1 MKEIGELLKQKRLE
15 KGYTIDEVSAKT
27 RLSIPHIK
35 AIEAGNVDYF
45 KNDLPYLRYFLR
57 SYCELVEVDFDSI
70 KDQLQDV
77 VEDYTQTFSMK
88 SIEEHKKIEEHVRT
102 HNAEQKK
109 SQKSKKHKSRQH
121 IDFSLISFLT
131 IVIIVI
137 ASVVFV
143 AGFFILRNMNE
154 PAQPNPPIVTPT
166 PSDQVPDPT
175 PTPTPVPD
183 PEPVNEN
190 QITVT
195 AKDATTYVISGYGD
209 AQELILDVEF
219 VPRAWFQATKDG
231 NVLSDPAAK
240 IYESGDKLQLKL
252 DPAADKVVDLRIGY
266 FAGMKFK
273 VNDVDVVLDESIANT
288 PGSLT
293 ISFEIGGKSSE
304 SAE

>member
-15 KGYTIDEVSAKT
+15 KGYTIDEVSDKT

-57 SYCELVEVDFDSI
+57 SYCELGDVDFDSI

-77 VEDYTQTFSMK
+77 VEEYTHTFSIK
-88 SIEEHKKIEEHVRT
+88 SMEEHKKIEEHVRT

-109 SQKSKKHKSRQH
+109 TQKSKKRKSRQH

-137 ASVVFV
+137 ASVIFV
-143 AGFFILRNMNE
+143 AGFFILRNMQT
-154 PAQPNPPIVTPT
+154 PLQPNPPIVTPT
-166 PSDQVPDPT
+166 PSDQVPDPV
-175 PTPTPVPD
+175 PVEPEPD
-183 PEPVNEN
+183 PEPEATLNVS
-190 QITVT
+190 

-209 AQELILDVEF
+209 AEELTLTVEF

-231 NVLSDPAAK
+231 VVLSDPTAK
-240 IYESGDKLQLKL
+240 IYESGETLQLKL
-252 DPAADKVVDLRIGY
+252 NPSVDKVLDLRIGY

-273 VNDVDVVLDESIANT
+273 VNDVEVKLDDSIANT

>member
-57 SYCELVEVDFDSI
+57 SYCELVDVDFDSI

-88 SIEEHKKIEEHVRT
+88 SMEEHKKIEEHVRT

-109 SQKSKKHKSRQH
+109 SQKSKKRKSRQH

-154 PAQPNPPIVTPT
+154 PAQPNPPVVTPT

-175 PTPTPVPD
+175 PTPEPD
-183 PEPVNEN
+183 PEPVTEEKSV
-190 QITVT
+190 IA

-209 AQELILDVEF
+209 VEELILDVEF

-231 NVLSDPAAK
+231 KVLSDPAAK
-240 IYESGDKLQLKL
+240 IYESGEKVQVKL
-252 DPAADKVVDLRIGY
+252 DPAVDKVLDLRIGY

-273 VNDVDVVLDESIANT
+273 VNDVDVVLDDSIANT

>member
-15 KGYTIDEVSAKT
+15 KGYTIDEVSDKT

-57 SYCELVEVDFDSI
+57 SYCELVDVEFDSI

-77 VEDYTQTFSMK
+77 VEEYTHTFSIK
-88 SIEEHKKIEEHVRT
+88 SMEEHKKIEEHVRT

-109 SQKSKKHKSRQH
+109 TQKSKKRKSRQH

-137 ASVVFV
+137 ASVIFV
-143 AGFFILRNMNE
+143 AGFFILRNMQT
-154 PAQPNPPIVTPT
+154 PLQPNPPIVTPT
-166 PSDQVPDPT
+166 PSDQVPDPV
-175 PTPTPVPD
+175 PVEPEPD
-183 PEPVNEN
+183 PEPEATLNVS
-190 QITVT
+190 

-209 AQELILDVEF
+209 AEELTLTVEF

-231 NVLSDPAAK
+231 VVLSDPTAK
-240 IYESGDKLQLKL
+240 IYESGETLQLKL
-252 DPAADKVVDLRIGY
+252 NPSVDKVLDLRIGY

-273 VNDVDVVLDESIANT
+273 VNDVEVKLDDSIANT

>member
-1 MKEIGELLKQKRLE
+1 MKEIGELLKQRRLE
-15 KGYTIDEVSAKT
+15 KGYTIDEVSDKT

-57 SYCELVEVDFDSI
+57 SYCELVDVDFDSI

-77 VEDYTQTFSMK
+77 VEEYTHTFSIK
-88 SIEEHKKIEEHVRT
+88 SMEEHKKIEEHVRT

-109 SQKSKKHKSRQH
+109 TQKSKKRKSRQH

-137 ASVVFV
+137 ASVIFV
-143 AGFFILRNMNE
+143 AGFFILRNMQT
-154 PAQPNPPIVTPT
+154 PSQPNPPIVTPT

-175 PTPTPVPD
+175 PVD
-183 PEPVNEN
+183 PEPEPEPEATLNVS
-190 QITVT
+190 

-209 AQELILDVEF
+209 AEELTLNVEF

-231 NVLSDPAAK
+231 VVLSDPAAK
-240 IYESGDKLQLKL
+240 IYESGETLQLKL
-252 DPAADKVVDLRIGY
+252 NPSVDKVLDLRIGY

-273 VNDVDVVLDESIANT
+273 VNDVEVKLDDSIANT
-288 PGSLT
+288 PG
-293 ISFEIGGKSSE
+293 
-304 SAE
+304 

>member
-57 SYCELVEVDFDSI
+57 SYCELVDVEFDSI
-70 KDQLQDV
+70 KDQIQDA

-102 HNAEQKK
+102 HNAEHSKI
-109 SQKSKKHKSRQH
+109 QKSRKRKSRQH

-154 PAQPNPPIVTPT
+154 PTQPNPPIVTPT

-175 PTPTPVPD
+175 PDPEPD
-183 PEPVNEN
+183 PEPVVEEKLV
-190 QITVT
+190 IT
-195 AKDATTYVISGYGD
+195 AKDTTTYVISGYGD
-209 AQELILDVEF
+209 ADELLLDVEF

-240 IYESGDKLQLKL
+240 IYESGEKLQLKL
-252 DPAADKVVDLRIGY
+252 DPAVDKKLDLRIGY

-273 VNDVDVVLDESIANT
+273 VNDVDVVLDDSIANT

>member
-57 SYCELVEVDFDSI
+57 SYCELVDVEFDSI
-70 KDQLQDV
+70 KDQIQDA

-102 HNAEQKK
+102 HNAEHSKI
-109 SQKSKKHKSRQH
+109 QKSRKRKSRQH

-154 PAQPNPPIVTPT
+154 PTQPNPPIVTPT

-175 PTPTPVPD
+175 PEPD
-183 PEPVNEN
+183 PEPVVEEKLV
-190 QITVT
+190 IT
-195 AKDATTYVISGYGD
+195 AKDTTTYVISGYGD
-209 AQELILDVEF
+209 AEELLLDVEF

-240 IYESGDKLQLKL
+240 IYESGEKLQLKL
-252 DPAADKVVDLRIGY
+252 DPAVDKKLDLRIGY

-273 VNDVDVVLDESIANT
+273 VNDVDVVLDDSIANT

>member
-57 SYCELVEVDFDSI
+57 SYCELVDVEFDSI
-70 KDQLQDV
+70 KDQIQDA

-102 HNAEQKK
+102 HNAEHSKI
-109 SQKSKKHKSRQH
+109 QKSRKRKSRQH

-154 PAQPNPPIVTPT
+154 PTQPNPPIVTPT

-175 PTPTPVPD
+175 PDPQPD
-183 PEPVNEN
+183 PEPVVEEKLV
-190 QITVT
+190 IT
-195 AKDATTYVISGYGD
+195 AKDTTTYIISGYGD
-209 AQELILDVEF
+209 AEELLLDVEF

-240 IYESGDKLQLKL
+240 IYESGEKLQLKL
-252 DPAADKVVDLRIGY
+252 DPAVDKKLDLRIGY

-273 VNDVDVVLDESIANT
+273 VNDVDVVLDDSIANT

-293 ISFEIGGKSSE
+293 ISFEIGEKSSE

>member
-57 SYCELVEVDFDSI
+57 SYCELVDVDFDSI

-88 SIEEHKKIEEHVRT
+88 SMEEHKKIEEHVRT

-109 SQKSKKHKSRQH
+109 SQKSKKRKSRQH

-154 PAQPNPPIVTPT
+154 PAQPNPPVVTPT

-175 PTPTPVPD
+175 PTPEPD
-183 PEPVNEN
+183 PEPVTEEKLV
-190 QITVT
+190 IM

-209 AQELILDVEF
+209 VEELILDVEF

-231 NVLSDPAAK
+231 KVLSDPAAK
-240 IYESGDKLQLKL
+240 IYESGEKVQVKL
-252 DPAADKVVDLRIGY
+252 DPAVDKVLDLRIGY

-273 VNDVDVVLDESIANT
+273 VNDVDVVLDDSIANT

>member
-57 SYCELVEVDFDSI
+57 SYCELVDVEFDSI
-70 KDQLQDV
+70 KDQIQDA

-102 HNAEQKK
+102 HNAEHSKI
-109 SQKSKKHKSRQH
+109 QKSRKRKSRQH

-154 PAQPNPPIVTPT
+154 PTQPNPPIVTPT

-175 PTPTPVPD
+175 PDPEPD
-183 PEPVNEN
+183 PEPVVEEK
-190 QITVT
+190 IVIT
-195 AKDATTYVISGYGD
+195 AKDTTTYVISGYGD
-209 AQELILDVEF
+209 AEELLLDVEF

-240 IYESGDKLQLKL
+240 IYESGEKLQLKL
-252 DPAADKVVDLRIGY
+252 DPAVDKKLDLRIGY

-273 VNDVDVVLDESIANT
+273 VNDVDVVLDDSIANT

>member
-15 KGYTIDEVSAKT
+15 KGYTIDEVSDKT

-57 SYCELVEVDFDSI
+57 SYCELVDIDFDSI

-77 VEDYTQTFSMK
+77 VSEYTHTFSMK
-88 SIEEHKKIEEHVRT
+88 SVEEHKKIEEHVRI
-102 HNAEQKK
+102 HHAEQVKT
-109 SQKSKKHKSRQH
+109 QKSSKKRKSRQH

-137 ASVVFV
+137 ASVIFV
-143 AGFFILRNMNE
+143 AGFFVLRNMQE
-154 PAQPNPPIVTPT
+154 PPQPNPPIVTPT
-166 PSDQVPDPT
+166 PSDQVPQP
-175 PTPTPVPD
+175 PVE
-183 PEPVNEN
+183 PEPEPEEEETTLSVS
-190 QITVT
+190 Q
-195 AKDATTYVISGYGD
+195 KDATTYVISGYGE
-209 AQELILDVEF
+209 AEELTLSVEF

-231 NVLSDPAAK
+231 VVLSDPAAK
-240 IYESGDKLQLKL
+240 IYESGETLTLKL
-252 DPAADKVVDLRIGY
+252 NPAVDKELSLRIGY

-273 VNDVDVVLDESIANT
+273 VNDVDVKLDDSIVNT

>member
-57 SYCELVEVDFDSI
+57 SYCELVDVDFDSI

-88 SIEEHKKIEEHVRT
+88 SMEEHKKIEEHVRT

-109 SQKSKKHKSRQH
+109 SQKSKKRKSRQH

-154 PAQPNPPIVTPT
+154 PAQPNPPVVTPT

-175 PTPTPVPD
+175 PTPEPD
-183 PEPVNEN
+183 PEPVTEEKLV
-190 QITVT
+190 IT

-209 AQELILDVEF
+209 VEELILDVEF

-231 NVLSDPAAK
+231 KVLSDPAAK
-240 IYESGDKLQLKL
+240 IYESGEKVQVKL
-252 DPAADKVVDLRIGY
+252 DPAVDKVLDLRIGY

-273 VNDVDVVLDESIANT
+273 VNDVDVVLDDSIANT